1 MVAVLALVL
10 VAVLTPLFHETGAAL
25 ALLASE
31 MAVFV
36 LMRLYARRDL
46 RL

>member
-1 MVAVLALVL
+1 M
-10 VAVLTPLFHETGAAL
+10 VAVLTPLFRETGAAM

-31 MAVFV
+31 AAVFV
-36 LMRLYARRDL
+36 LMRMYARRDL